1 MKTPFEILDIPEDS
15 EDTAV
20 KKAYLQMVRRYPPEH
35 CPADFQRIRAS
46 YELIRTQKDRLRYSL
61 FDTTLP
67 GVKELVSDIRAS
79 RQGKRP
85 DIEML
90 RKLMTV
96 PAGQEVCRI
105 KDDKNN

>member
-15 EDTAV
+15 EDAAV
-20 KKAYLQMVRRYPPEH
+20 KKAYLEMVKRYPPEH
-35 CPADFQRIRAS
+35 FPADFQRIRAS
-46 YELIRTQKDRLRYSL
+46 YELIRTRKDRLRFSL

-67 GVKELVSDIRAS
+67 GVEEIISDIRAS

-90 RKLMTV
+90 RNLLTI
-96 PAGQEVCRI
+96 PTNQNGL
-105 KDDKNN
+105 

>member
-15 EDTAV
+15 NDKAI
-20 KKAYLQMVRRYPPEH
+20 KKAYLQMVKRYPPERF
-35 CPADFQRIRAS
+35 PADFQRIRTS
-46 YELIRTQKDRLRYSL
+46 YEQVRTQKDRLRFAL

-67 GVKELVSDIRAS
+67 DIEELMLDIRAS

-90 RKLMTV
+90 RKLLTL
-96 PAGQEVCRI
+96 PAGQVN
-105 KDDKNN
+105 KAG